1 MKRPKP
7 PRPRNSADALI
18 RPLSLTAYRA
28 ISARKPPTGITV
40 VGPRP
45 DRPAVWFH
53 ATSDMRAAALLDLAD
68 RLTTQRPDLPILLT
82 FDQRLLTGPRPPRHQ
97 GNIYEV
103 PLDTDHPGSATDFLR
118 HWRPALGLWTG
129 GHLMP
134 NLLSAAHK
142 AKVPLILADIDE
154 TGLGREVLP
163 WIPDPERAILRVFQR
178 IFALDIPTFT
188 RLQRIGIPSDRLQ
201 VAPPLQDSLAPPGWP
216 EEELTEIGDM
226 LVGRQIWFAAG
237 LGASEAVG
245 VLSAH
250 RHCVRLAHRLLL
262 VITPA
267 DSFAMAD
274 LRAML
279 DGAGLR
285 YIEWYPGDPIDEF
298 VQVLMVCDPESP
310 ALWFRLAPI
319 SVLGGTLSPEDD
331 PSTHPF
337 IPAALGSAV
346 LHGSHTGA
354 YGPAFERLAQAGATQ
369 LVQGA
374 QHMAEVILHLI
385 QPEEAARMALAGWD
399 VVTEGA
405 WLIDR
410 LSDLV
415 IETLDGTEN
424 GAVDETA

>member
-1 MKRPKP
+1 M
-7 PRPRNSADALI
+7 
-18 RPLSLTAYRA
+18 
-28 ISARKPPTGITV
+28 SARKPPTGITV

-45 DRPAVWFH
+45 DRPVVWFH

-68 RLTTQRPDLPILLT
+68 RLTNQRPELPILLT
-82 FDQRLLTGPRPPRHQ
+82 FDQRLLTGPRPASHN
-97 GNIYEV
+97 GNVYEV
-103 PLDTDHPGSATDFLR
+103 PLDSDHPSSATEFLR
-118 HWRPALGLWTG
+118 HWRPAVGLWAG

-134 NLLSAAHK
+134 NLLSAAHM

-163 WIPDPERAILRVFQR
+163 WIPDAERAVLRVFNR
-178 IFALDIPTFT
+178 VFALDIPTFT
-188 RLQRIGIPSDRLQ
+188 RLQRIGLTSEKLQ
-201 VAPPLQDSLAPPGWP
+201 VAPRLQDSLAPPSWP
-216 EEELTEIGDM
+216 EDELTETGEM
-226 LVGRQIWFAAG
+226 LTGRQVWFAAG

-267 DSFAMAD
+267 DTLAPDD

-285 YIEWYPGDPIDEF
+285 YAEWDPGDPIDEF
-298 VQVLMVCDPESP
+298 VQVLMVTDTECA

-319 SVLGGTLSPEDD
+319 SVLGGTLSPDET
-331 PSTHPF
+331 PATHPF

-354 YGPAFERLAQAGATQ
+354 HGPAFERLAQAGGTQ

-374 QHMAEVILHLI
+374 QHLSEVILRLI

-410 LSDLV
+410 LSELV
-415 IETLDGTEN
+415 LDFHDGRAPGDQTTTETG
-424 GAVDETA
+424 DETA